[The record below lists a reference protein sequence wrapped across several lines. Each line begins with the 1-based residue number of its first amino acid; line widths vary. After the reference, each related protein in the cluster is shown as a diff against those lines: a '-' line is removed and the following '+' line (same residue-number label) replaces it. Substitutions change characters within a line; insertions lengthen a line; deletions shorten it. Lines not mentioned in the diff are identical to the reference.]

1 VNGLKK
7 TAKLPALNE
16 TLLTPD
22 ANDVEASIL
31 ELDELWSFVFEKRN

>member
-7 TAKLPALNE
+7 TAKLPALSE

-22 ANDVEASIL
+22 ANDVKTSIL
-31 ELDELWSFVFEKRN
+31 ELDEL